1 MQTQGIL
8 PLILPV
14 HILAGSLGLI
24 SGYVALSAAKGATPH
39 RKSGMLFVVVMTAMA
54 ITGMLISAAGN
65 VAPAINIPSALLT
78 FYLVITS
85 LMTVRTPTT
94 WSRPT
99 EIAAM
104 LMALALGL
112 ACFALAI
119 AAVAGG
125 GPGAGMAYPL
135 VMFGGVSLAASAGD
149 LRVLRAGGV
158 RGTARLS
165 RHLWRMCF
173 ALFIASIAFFLGPDR
188 VPEAIRTPALRAT
201 GVLLPIVS
209 MFYWLWRIRARGTRS
224 SIAKRKRF
232 ELSLEVNPK
241 GHAS

>member
-1 MQTQGIL
+1 MTNII
-8 PLILPV
+8 PAILPV

-24 SGYVALSAAKGATPH
+24 SGYVALSAAKGATLH
-39 RKSGMLFVVVMTAMA
+39 RKSGMLFVVVMTTMA

-85 LMTVRTPTT
+85 LTTVRTPTT
-94 WSRPT
+94 WSRPAD
-99 EIAAM
+99 IAAM
-104 LMALALGL
+104 LMALSLGL

-125 GPGAGMAYPL
+125 GLEPGMAYPL
-135 VMFGGVSLAASAGD
+135 VMFGGVSLASAGD

-173 ALFIASIAFFLGPDR
+173 ALFIASIAFFLGRGR
-188 VPEAIRTPALRAT
+188 VPEAIRIPALIAA

-209 MFYWLWRIRARGTRS
+209 MFYWLWRIRARGTPS
-224 SIAKRKRF
+224 SIAKRERF